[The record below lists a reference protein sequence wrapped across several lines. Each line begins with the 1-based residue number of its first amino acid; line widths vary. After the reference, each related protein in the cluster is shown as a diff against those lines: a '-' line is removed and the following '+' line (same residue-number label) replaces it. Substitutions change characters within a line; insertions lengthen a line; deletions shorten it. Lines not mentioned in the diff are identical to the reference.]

1 MLWLVSYC
9 FLLRLPSEVR
19 LGWCCLLG
27 TLVCVQLL
35 RQALPMRKCEPDSE
49 IAKTSQSI
57 IWREGDEICL
67 RLLRRKNRQSGSR
80 DIFCIGCDA
89 LGLCLSWLRQRRHE
103 AQVLMLWGCAQRHVC
118 GAHAVGSL
126 HSSPGRWRGAMGKRV
141 PHLREVQAQVSHL
154 LRRTWLAL
162 ACSLL
167 ALPGDSWMRSALQT
181 PASTPRMTFAE
192 GMRRICW
199 RAEPH
204 WQRSCW
210 PANGG
215 ARPL

>member
-1 MLWLVSYC
+1 MPSEVCGKSERRCTYRGGQAFVCMYALICLRVLSAIRSLLSKMVRAADQGKEEMRFSMLWLVSYC

-57 IWREGDEICL
+57 IWRVGDEICL

-89 LGLCLSWLRQRRHE
+89 LGLCLS
-103 AQVLMLWGCAQRHVC
+103 
-118 GAHAVGSL
+118 
-126 HSSPGRWRGAMGKRV
+126 
-141 PHLREVQAQVSHL
+141 
-154 LRRTWLAL
+154 
-162 ACSLL
+162 
-167 ALPGDSWMRSALQT
+167 
-181 PASTPRMTFAE
+181 
-192 GMRRICW
+192 
-199 RAEPH
+199 
-204 WQRSCW
+204 
-210 PANGG
+210 
-215 ARPL
+215 